1 VARLLSDTSW
11 ETDCSA
17 DQSGCHDHKKIRPR
31 PPIRVGRITVDCT
44 PVTFR
49 TPGQAVNVLSCPV
62 TEVLSVPVTRTVNVQ
77 VPIGFGCFL
86 CLPITETVTVP
97 VETTVN
103 LPPVLTPAPV
113 IVCPPTGVAG
123 LPCG

>member
-1 VARLLSDTSW
+1 MARLLSDASW

-17 DQSGCHDHKKIRPR
+17 DMSGCSDHKRVRPR
-31 PPIRVGRITVDCT
+31 RPITVGRITVDCT

-49 TPGQAVNVLSCPV
+49 TPGQAMNVLSCPV
-62 TEVLSVPVTRTVNVQ
+62 TEVLPVPVTRTVNVQ

-86 CLPITETVTVP
+86 SLPITETVTVP

-113 IVCPPTGVAG
+113 IFCPPVGVAG
-123 LPCG
+123 LPLG